1 MATVLAQ
8 SKGSSSIFREAVNAG
23 NEGKEKP
30 RLRVY
35 EDSDIGKGG
44 PSPSSTIK
52 LQPRKYDIETLLS
65 IGKTVGKTGCP
76 KRLNLSSFYGSGRRS
91 LGSGSYVLR
100 EKSINHTRT
109 STDMSMDSE
118 ASYHTT
124 QSSHFQFPSRQPK
137 NAPEGNTAQT
147 NEGFARFLK
156 EHASPKH
163 HRVTAGGRIV
173 PMTLRASPTPEFK
186 PADKGVDPASSQ
198 RPGDSHSPM
207 SAKGDE
213 SKEDTGTMRRHRTR
227 ATMDHSGRSEE
238 GRRRDSAIS
247 QTYKRNTSKTTPQYQ
262 TPVISATVTA
272 NPTTPGQMGGLNFVP
287 TLGNGGMDGISMT
300 QSQTDQS
307 AFPFTG
313 FQPYYSPA
321 GISQTASDQ
330 AQGAAQ
336 AQFMGPACNIA
347 PYPTPPGL
355 GMINL
360 AQMYQLPGAFSP
372 LIGPM
377 ASGLNIGQTITQP
390 TDSRGLGNMLENA
403 IQEFEM
409 ISAQLSNLDR
419 YMAVHTWDIDPAS
432 KKILVIQRMELVTK
446 LDAARVLKENIE
458 VVLRSSGGNDPAIPA
473 KFQQKCSNAG
483 AHDFI
488 TAPPCTPIMTPQGGY
503 YHPGLT
509 NTGGSSFSMSDV
521 HGFTSPVQTT
531 ESLYMSPEPY
541 CDNGFLANMP
551 VSGATTSNNW
561 SVSGGNTMG
570 ILERLADDDE
580 EDDMRII
587 TSATGQAI
595 AEPTRTACFHPDL
608 SAIYQ
613 KIEAAAKRNEPLGP
627 LFQELAKV
635 TAHITRLG
643 TNRGRNPD
651 IAGSGRIEVP
661 RGRPSARLEIV
672 DPKARQATAVQTPKP
687 VKAPAANA
695 GSSKEPARFKK
706 LSKLQQSPLSFTPCK
721 QHCRKHDSKK
731 VETLAIEQKV
741 NAHGYLPPFDGG
753 GDVDGSQAPGRASQ
767 TELNKIEAA
776 KPAAPC
782 TESTWMDLLR
792 TRPNANP
799 MDVRRFFKLLRD
811 EDSAALDKY
820 RKEGDRRAFG

>member
-1 MATVLAQ
+1 
-8 SKGSSSIFREAVNAG
+8 
-23 NEGKEKP
+23 
-30 RLRVY
+30 
-35 EDSDIGKGG
+35 
-44 PSPSSTIK
+44 
-52 LQPRKYDIETLLS
+52 
-65 IGKTVGKTGCP
+65 
-76 KRLNLSSFYGSGRRS
+76 
-91 LGSGSYVLR
+91 
-100 EKSINHTRT
+100 
-109 STDMSMDSE
+109 MSMDSE
-118 ASYHTT
+118 SSYHTT

-186 PADKGVDPASSQ
+186 PVVKAAEPTCNQ
-198 RPGDSHSPM
+198 NLGDSHSPM
-207 SAKGDE
+207 SAKGDG

-227 ATMDHSGRSEE
+227 TLADHTGRSEK

-247 QTYKRNTSKTTPQYQ
+247 QTNKGNTIKAASQYQ
-262 TPVISATVTA
+262 TPVISASVTA
-272 NPTTPGQMGGLNFVP
+272 NPTTPGQMGGLNFIP
-287 TLGNGGMDGISMT
+287 TLGNVGMDGISMP
-300 QSQTDQS
+300 QGQADQGVFT
-307 AFPFTG
+307 FPG
-313 FQPYYSPA
+313 LQPYYSPA
-321 GISQTASDQ
+321 GISQTTSDQ
-330 AQGAAQ
+330 AQGAAAQ
-336 AQFMGPACNIA
+336 AQFMGPTCNIV

-372 LIGPM
+372 FIGPM
-377 ASGLNIGQTITQP
+377 AQGLNVGQAVAQP
-390 TDSRGLGNMLENA
+390 TDSRGLSNMLENA
-403 IQEFEM
+403 IQEFDM

-419 YMAVHTWDIDPAS
+419 YMAVHTWDIDPSS

-446 LDAARVLKENIE
+446 LDAARILKENIE
-458 VVLRSSGGNDPAIPA
+458 AVLRSSGSNDPAVPA
-473 KFQQKCSNAG
+473 KVHQKCPNAG

-488 TAPPCTPIMTPQGGY
+488 TAPPCTPIMTSQGGY

-521 HGFTSPVQTT
+521 HGFMSPVQTT
-531 ESLYMSPEPY
+531 ESPYMSPEPY
-541 CDNGFLANMP
+541 CDNGLLANMP
-551 VSGATTSNNW
+551 ASGVTSNSW
-561 SVSGGNTMG
+561 TSSGGNTMG
-570 ILERLADDDE
+570 ILERLADDDD

-595 AEPTRTACFHPDL
+595 AEPTRNARFHPEL

-613 KIEAAAKRNEPLGP
+613 KIELAAKRNKPLGH

-643 TNRGRNPD
+643 ANRGGCNPD
-651 IAGSGRIEVP
+651 IAGAARIEVP

-672 DPKARQATAVQTPKP
+672 DPKARQAAATPTSKPVQT
-687 VKAPAANA
+687 PAANA
-695 GSSKEPARFKK
+695 GSSREPARFKK

-753 GDVDGSQAPGRASQ
+753 GDVDGSRAPGRASQ
-767 TELNKIEAA
+767 TEPNKIEAG
-776 KPAAPC
+776 KSAAPGS
-782 TESTWMDLLR
+782 ENTWMDLLR

-811 EDSAALDKY
+811 EDSAVLDKY